1 MSALRSTAAA
11 RPLPRTARPGAT
23 PAPRPTLTALPGG
36 ATERGARSRL
46 ELVRAPL
53 QARSRVP
60 FLVLCMSVLGLALM
74 CALLVNTTMAQNSY
88 EMSGLRREVGQ
99 VRQDAQQL
107 EALVREQETALPET
121 ASRLGMVESPAP
133 AMVRLSDGAVLGATG
148 EGTGQ

>member
-11 RPLPRTARPGAT
+11 RPLPRTARPQ
-23 PAPRPTLTALPGG
+23 PRPARPDLRALPGG

-60 FLVLCMSVLGLALM
+60 FLVLCMSLLGLALL

-88 EMSGLRREVGQ
+88 EMSELRREVGQ
-99 VRQDAQQL
+99 VRQDAQRLQA
-107 EALVREQETALPET
+107 EVWDAKASLPER
-121 ASRLGMVESPAP
+121 ARSLGMEEAPSPS
-133 AMVRLSDGAVLGATG
+133 MVRLSDGAVLGVAE
-148 EGTGQ
+148 EGAGQ

>member
-11 RPLPRTARPGAT
+11 RPLPHTARPGAT

-60 FLVLCMSVLGLALM
+60 FLVLCMSVLGLALL

-88 EMSGLRREVGQ
+88 EMTELRREVGQ

-107 EALVREQETALPET
+107 QADVRRAEAALPET
-121 ASRLGMVESPAP
+121 ARSYGMVESPTP
-133 AMVRLSDGAVLGATG
+133 GMLELSTGTVVGGAG
-148 EGTGQ
+148 EGAGQ

>member
-11 RPLPRTARPGAT
+11 RPLPRTGRPGAT

-53 QARSRVP
+53 HARSRVP
-60 FLVLCMSVLGLALM
+60 FLVVCMSVLGLALL

-99 VRQDAQQL
+99 VEQDTQRLQ
-107 EALVREQETALPET
+107 ALVRDQEAALHDTA
-121 ASRLGMVESPAP
+121 RRYGMVESPAP
-133 AMVRLSDGAVLGATG
+133 GMIRLADGAVVLGAE
-148 EGTGQ
+148 EGAGQ

>member
-11 RPLPRTARPGAT
+11 RPLPRTTRPGAT

-60 FLVLCMSVLGLALM
+60 FLVVCMSVLGLALL

-88 EMSGLRREVGQ
+88 EMTELRREVGQ
-99 VRQDAQQL
+99 VRQDAQRLQ
-107 EALVREQETALPET
+107 ADVRAAESALPET
-121 ASRLGMVESPAP
+121 ARSLGMVESPTP
-133 AMVRLSDGAVLGATG
+133 GMLELSTGTVLGGAE
-148 EGTGQ
+148 EGAGQ

>member
-11 RPLPRTARPGAT
+11 RPLPRTARPGAA

-36 ATERGARSRL
+36 ATERAARSRL

-60 FLVLCMSVLGLALM
+60 FLVVCMSVLGLALL

-88 EMSGLRREVGQ
+88 EMSNLRREVGQ
-99 VRQDAQQL
+99 VRQDTQRLQAAVL
-107 EALVREQETALPET
+107 DAEASLPDQ
-121 ASRLGMVESPAP
+121 ARRLGMVESPAP
-133 AMVRLSDGAVLGATG
+133 SMVRLSDGAVVGATG

>member
-36 ATERGARSRL
+36 ATERGTRSRL

-60 FLVLCMSVLGLALM
+60 FLVVCMSVLGLALL

-88 EMSGLRREVGQ
+88 EMSELRREVGQ
-99 VRQDAQQL
+99 VSQDTQRLQ
-107 EALVREQETALPET
+107 ALVRDQEAALPDT
-121 ASRLGMVESPAP
+121 ARSYGMVESPVP
-133 AMVRLSDGAVLGATG
+133 GMVRLSDGAVLGAAEDG
-148 EGTGQ
+148 SGQ